1 MTRFLQLM
9 LAAVTVATLACGG
22 GRLRMPTPA
31 APDDNTVA
39 VRVRTALANAPDVH
53 PAEVQVEVA
62 GGVVVLK
69 GEVHGEREITAA
81 VEAARS
87 VGGVREVKS
96 ELKSKP

>member
-22 GRLRMPTPA
+22 ARVHVQAPA
-31 APDDNTVA
+31 APDDNTLA
-39 VRVRTALANAPDVH
+39 VRVRTSLANAPDVH
-53 PAEVQVEVA
+53 PSEVQVEVT

-69 GEVHGEREITAA
+69 GDVHGEREINAA
-81 VEAARS
+81 IEAARRVS
-87 VGGVREVKS
+87 GVRDVKS